1 MVKSNNIAAVI
12 LAAGSGTRL
21 NKGKPS
27 PKPKVLYELAGKP
40 MIFYILE
47 TLRKIGLK
55 EIIVV
60 VGYKRRVVEKTFGNR
75 FKYALQKEQL
85 GTANALAAGLKK
97 VSRSSRKVLVL
108 NGDDSAFYKPQTLK
122 QVLDKDEKENGVL
135 TFVTLRK
142 EDPFGLGR
150 VLRTKN
156 GKLLGIV
163 EEREAKPA
171 EKKIK
176 EINDGCYIFNKKWLE
191 LNLGKVKKSTSGEYY
206 LVDLISIAIKK
217 GFKINTFELKD
228 QSEWF
233 GINTPSELREAD
245 KKMIGGRK

>member
-1 MVKSNNIAAVI
+1 MAKSNNITAVI

-40 MIFYILE
+40 IIFYILE

-60 VGYKRRVVEKTFGNR
+60 IGYKRKAVEETFGNR

-97 VSRSSRKVLVL
+97 VSISTKKVLVL

-122 QVLDKDEKENGVL
+122 RVLEKDEKENGVL

-142 EDPFGLGR
+142 EDPSGLGR
-150 VLRTKN
+150 IIRTKS

-163 EEREAKPA
+163 EEKEAKST

-176 EINDGCYIFNKKWLE
+176 EINDGCYIFNKKWLK
-191 LNLGKVKKSTSGEYY
+191 LNLGKVKKSVSGEYY
-206 LVDLISIAIKK
+206 LVDLINIAIKK
-217 GFKINTFELKD
+217 GFKTNTFKLKD

-233 GINTPSELREAD
+233 GINTLSELKEAD
-245 KKMIGGRK
+245 KKMRKGRK